1 MTFIKGSSRAGT
13 SISLMMGREGPLNTR
28 LAGRPAGRVY
38 TLAMTNASLFLS
50 AGLVGLEGKG
60 ERGQELM

>member
-13 SISLMMGREGPLNTR
+13 SISLMMGTEGPLNTR
-28 LAGRPAGRVY
+28 LAGQVY